1 MNICCEII
9 RLFCILIVVIP
20 IYAIGLKKV
29 ATVENYI

>member
-1 MNICCEII
+1 MQSTITKKV
-9 RLFCILIVVIP
+9 FILIVVIP